1 MIDELCCCVWFN
13 LVRWVFEALYTWYF
27 SRKEDG
33 DLYLDN
39 YKYSSFDRS
48 DIFEIQTNFLIA
60 FNVITLVFL
69 LPEPLLLKPIP
80 LVEPRNNRTDRS
92 SMASND
98 SSYDGDGTSAPPR
111 LSQRES
117 EVVQPIMFMREST
130 VTGRTSKLS
139 VNLSQMGEE
148 NTSRGP
154 TVMLKDVTYR
164 VRDVTSPVGY
174 KTVLNRIS
182 GQFDWGKLNMILGAP
197 QCGKSSLMNIIAGN
211 IGAGTEVGGTITF
224 NGSERTEMP
233 LWERCGFVPMQNE
246 HIRDLTVREVLT
258 FAMKLRCYNRLG
270 FSVVTENV
278 NVTID
283 GLHLAE

>member
-1 MIDELCCCVWFN
+1 
-13 LVRWVFEALYTWYF
+13 VFEALYVWYF
-27 SRKEDG
+27 SAKVDG
-33 DLYLDN
+33 YLYLDN
-39 YKYSSFDRS
+39 YKYGSFNRS
-48 DIFEIQTNFLIA
+48 NIFEIQTNFLIA
-60 FNVITLVFL
+60 INLITFVFL
-69 LPEPLLLKPIP
+69 MPEPLFMKRMQ
-80 LVEPRNNRTDRS
+80 LVEPRNQRDDRS

-98 SSYDGDGTSAPPR
+98 SSYDGDAAGTPSR
-111 LSQRES
+111 ISQRES

-139 VNLSQMGEE
+139 VNMSQMGEE

-211 IGAGTEVGGTITF
+211 LGAGTEVGGTITF
-224 NGSERTEMP
+224 NGQEARPETQ

-258 FAMKLRCYNRLG
+258 FAMKLRCYNKLG
-270 FSVVTENV
+270 FAVLEENV
-278 NVTID
+278 KVTID
-283 GLHLAE
+283 NLHLAE

>member
-1 MIDELCCCVWFN
+1 MCYC
-13 LVRWVFEALYTWYF
+13 RWVFEALYGWYF
-27 SRKEDG
+27 NNKEDG
-33 DLYLDN
+33 LTYLEN
-39 YKYSSFDRS
+39 YKYDTFDRS
-48 DIFEIQTNFLIA
+48 HIFEIQTNFLIA
-60 FNVITLVFL
+60 MNVITLFFL
-69 LPEPLLLKPIP
+69 LPEPLFLGRTP
-80 LVEPRNNRTDRS
+80 LVEPRHNRADRS
-92 SMASND
+92 SMQSND
-98 SSYDGDGTSAPPR
+98 SSYDGDHANPPPR

-117 EVVQPIMFMREST
+117 EAVQPIMFMREST

-211 IGAGTEVGGTITF
+211 LGAGTEVGGTITF
-224 NGSERTEMP
+224 NGQEKLDVP

-258 FAMKLRCYNRLG
+258 FAMKLRCYNHLG
-270 FSVVTENV
+270 FAVLAENV
-278 NVTID
+278 KVTIEN
-283 GLHLAE
+283 LHLTE

>member
-1 MIDELCCCVWFN
+1 M
-13 LVRWVFEALYTWYF
+13 FEALYTWYF
-27 SRKEDG
+27 NNKVDG
-33 DLYLDN
+33 GTYLAN
-39 YKYSSFDRS
+39 YNYATFNRS
-48 DIFEIQTNFLIA
+48 HVFEIQTNFLIVM
-60 FNVITLVFL
+60 NVITLFFL
-69 LPEPLLLKPIP
+69 LPEPLFLRRIP
-80 LVEPRNNRTDRS
+80 LVEPRQNRTDRS
-92 SMASND
+92 SMQSTD
-98 SSYDGDGTSAPPR
+98 SSYDGENHPPPR

-117 EVVQPIMFMREST
+117 EAVPPVVFMREST

-164 VRDVTSPVGY
+164 VRDISSPVGY

-211 IGAGTEVGGTITF
+211 IGAGTEVGGVITF
-224 NGSERTEMP
+224 NGQEKKDVP

-258 FAMKLRCYNRLG
+258 FAMKLRCYNHLG
-270 FSVVTENV
+270 FAVLEDNV
-278 NVTID
+278 KVTIEN
-283 GLHLAE
+283 LHLAE